1 MTCHRPYGNP
11 DGEREGGIAGVG
23 HAIDVFFAQ
32 QLTAAAPQRFHR
44 STGGRDAFRQSL
56 LAIGK
61 IVMRFGGRERHFR
74 NASSRRQ
81 RIRQWER
88 ILLKNLQQRNIGD
101 RAFRSM
107 EGNVTSMPPNDDSG
121 WYSPSSASNSAM
133 VAIGTVGKP
142 SSSASSRP
150 RLQITRNSIGVVGAS
165 ASRRK
170 SVDNVDG
177 RRVNIAYSNA
187 AICRIASC
195 SRFSKA

>member
-1 MTCHRPYGNP
+1 MPSAGTETLMGKEKGESLVSVTPSMSSSLSSSRPLLHNDFTAP
-11 DGEREGGIAGVG
+11 LVA
-23 HAIDVFFAQ
+23 ATLFAKAS
-32 QLTAAAPQRFHR
+32 LPSEKSLCGSGAVNVISGMLPAAASVSGSG
-44 STGGRDAFRQSL
+44 STSFSRICSNGT
-56 LAIGK
+56 LAI
-61 IVMRFGGRERHFR
+61 EH
-74 NASSRRQ
+74 S
-81 RIRQWER
+81 E
-88 ILLKNLQQRNIGD
+88 
-101 RAFRSM
+101 SM
-107 EGNVTSMPPNDDSG
+107 EGNVISMLPNDDSG
-121 WYSPSSASNSAM
+121 WYSPSNASNSAM

-142 SSSASSRP
+142 SSSSSSRP